1 MARAERCECASADR
15 DAMRPTIAEFAEAIK
30 PGATTLEEI
39 VAACPGLTL
48 ADVEELYRQTCAI
61 RARQDALHQS
71 RD

>member
-1 MARAERCECASADR
+1 
-15 DAMRPTIAEFAEAIK
+15 MRPTIAEFAEAIK